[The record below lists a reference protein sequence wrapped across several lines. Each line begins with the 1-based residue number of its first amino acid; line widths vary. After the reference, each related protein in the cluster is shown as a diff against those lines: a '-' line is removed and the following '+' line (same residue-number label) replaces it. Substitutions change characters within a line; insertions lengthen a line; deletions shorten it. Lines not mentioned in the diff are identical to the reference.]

1 MDALIF
7 LGVLV
12 ALAFAAPRW
21 GYDSTDGVDSPE
33 YRHRAAWLVGRAGKI
48 PAPRGRRPAC
58 PAPARPVGV
67 SPARAVRGHAIGS

>member
-1 MDALIF
+1 MDALIV
-7 LGVLV
+7 LGILV

-33 YRHRAAWLVGRAGKI
+33 YRRRAAWLVGRAGTI
-48 PAPRGRRPAC
+48 SAPRGSRPAR

-67 SPARAVRGHAIGS
+67 SPARAVGSHAIVS